1 MPEDRDAMPENQDAM
16 PEDQDKRHE
25 ITLSREVSRYSGPI
39 PPAEEFARY
48 EEVLPGSAD
57 RLISMAEREQ
67 TSIISFRNKALVA
80 TTIVTIVTIVAIAFI
95 LTLEAYALVVVAL
108 ALAQALPPITD
119 FLRGIS
125 DNRMA
130 KKQQELDIQIRK
142 DHHELEM
149 KAERQRLSL
158 SPGSDD
164 DSSRI
169 PPRLVSENEQ
179 SNDKEGSS
187 KD

>member
-1 MPEDRDAMPENQDAM
+1 MSEDQDAM
-16 PEDQDKRHE
+16 PEDQDKKHE
-25 ITLSREVSRYSGPI
+25 ITLSQEVRYSGPI

-48 EEVLPGSAD
+48 EDVLPGSAD

-67 TSIISFRNKALVA
+67 TSIISFRSKALVA
-80 TTIVTIVTIVAIAFI
+80 TTIVTIVTIAAIAFI
-95 LTLEAYALVVVAL
+95 LTLEAYAFVVAAL

-119 FLRGIS
+119 FLKGIL

-130 KKQQELDIQIRK
+130 MKEQELDIQIRK
-142 DHHELEM
+142 DLHELEM
-149 KAERQRLSL
+149 KKRLGL

-179 SNDKEGSS
+179 PDDKEGSS

>member
-1 MPEDRDAMPENQDAM
+1 M
-16 PEDQDKRHE
+16 PEDQDKKHE
-25 ITLSREVSRYSGPI
+25 IKLSREVREVRYSGPV

-67 TSIISFRNKALVA
+67 TSIVSFRSKALVA
-80 TTIVTIVTIVAIAFI
+80 TTIVTLFTIAAIAFI
-95 LTLEAYALVVVAL
+95 LTLEAYAFVVAAL
-108 ALAQALPPITD
+108 AVAQALPPITD
-119 FLRGIS
+119 FLKGIS

-130 KKQQELDIQIRK
+130 RKEQELDIQIRK
-142 DHHELEM
+142 DRHELEM
-149 KAERQRLSL
+149 KAAGQQLSL
-158 SPGSDD
+158 PPGSDD

-169 PPRLVSENEQ
+169 PQRLASENVQ
-179 SNDKEGSS
+179 SNDKQDSS

>member
-1 MPEDRDAMPENQDAM
+1 M
-16 PEDQDKRHE
+16 PEDQDKKRE
-25 ITLSREVSRYSGPI
+25 IKLSREVREVRYSGPV

-67 TSIISFRNKALVA
+67 TAIVSFRSKALVA
-80 TTIVTIVTIVAIAFI
+80 TTIITLFTIAAIAFI
-95 LTLEAYALVVVAL
+95 LTLEAYAFVVAAL
-108 ALAQALPPITD
+108 AVAQALPPITD
-119 FLRGIS
+119 FIKGIS

-130 KKQQELDIQIRK
+130 RKEQELDIQIRK
-142 DHHELEM
+142 DRHELEM
-149 KAERQRLSL
+149 KAARQQLSL
-158 SPGSDD
+158 TPGSDD

-169 PPRLVSENEQ
+169 PQRLASENVQ
-179 SNDKEGSS
+179 SNDKQDSS